1 MTRPPLLML
10 AAVLATLPPTAL
22 AQGWSATGAAGAPA
36 MQTRGDGATLAAA
49 RVAEWVRN
57 HDRRAFGE
65 RRIVLEPTPD
75 AGPRSRAV
83 LDVDLRP
90 KDAWLGD
97 DGFRVSPSGVAY
109 RQRF

>member
-1 MTRPPLLML
+1 MTRPPLMML
-10 AAVLATLPPTAL
+10 AAVLATLPSTVL

-49 RVAEWVRN
+49 RVADWVRKL
-57 HDRRAFGE
+57 DRRGFGE

-75 AGPRSRAV
+75 TAPRWRAV
-83 LDVDLRP
+83 PDVDLRP
-90 KDAWLGD
+90 KDAWLD
-97 DGFRVSPSGVAY
+97 DQGFRMSPSGLAY